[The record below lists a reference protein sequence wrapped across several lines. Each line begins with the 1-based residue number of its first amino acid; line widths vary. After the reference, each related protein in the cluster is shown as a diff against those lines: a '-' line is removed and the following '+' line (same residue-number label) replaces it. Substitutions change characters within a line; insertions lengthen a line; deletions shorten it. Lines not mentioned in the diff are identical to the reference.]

1 MDEASYEENV
11 SRMDLASRQV
21 KSGEILVASRDVT
34 LGGIVVKTNDF
45 IGVYRGEIQCS
56 SASLYETLPV
66 LIKSMYEPSDEII
79 TLYFG
84 ETIRKNDAEAMQ
96 STLQGRFPDKTVE
109 LYFGGQ
115 SHAQYIVSV
124 E

>member
-1 MDEASYEENV
+1 
-11 SRMDLASRQV
+11 
-21 KSGEILVASRDVT
+21 VASRDVT
-34 LGGIVVKTNDF
+34 LGGVDVKTNDF

-56 SASLYETLPV
+56 SASLCETLQLLV
-66 LIKSMYEPSDEII
+66 KCMYEPSDEII

-84 ETIRKNDAEAMQ
+84 EIIRKNDAEAMQ
-96 STLQGRFPDKTVE
+96 SILQQSFPDKSVE

-115 SHAQYIVSV
+115 AHAQYIVSV